1 MSCTDLTQEDME
13 WDGRE
18 ADGEKGEVFERATG
32 TESEGKSVPVVKRL
46 GLVSKSRLRSQAGDI
61 RLNWKRKLVKPR
73 MGMVADLEE
82 RALGKKTPVLTIS
95 RNPSSYEN
103 FFNDFSRKSVEPLT
117 RTVVHDVSPEMT
129 DLDEDSSSDVE
140 VSDRTFHFV
149 KGSQMECND
158 SLEADCGQDL
168 EMTNSNIIIKISRG
182 EEEEGSQP
190 ELINNNEHEKIVD
203 EDQEEGLNVINK
215 IAAIKEIDRKLETI
229 EGKNRRLNEGWEPRK
244 EKVRSPERRR
254 KQLNTRR
261 RRRERSWSSSS
272 CSSSSSE
279 TCSDSSSDSDDE
291 AGKAGNKARGRKR
304 VEIDLKEKLKHY
316 LNRAKK
322 RRSGKS

>member
-1 MSCTDLTQEDME
+1 MSCTGLSQEDME

-18 ADGEKGEVFERATG
+18 AGGETEEVCERATG
-32 TESEGKSVPVVKRL
+32 LESEGKSVPVVKRL

-73 MGMVADLEE
+73 LGMVADLEE

-95 RNPSSYEN
+95 RNPTSYEN
-103 FFNDFSRKSVEPLT
+103 FFIDFSRKSVETLT
-117 RTVVHDVSPEMT
+117 RTVVH
-129 DLDEDSSSDVE
+129 EDSSSDVE

-149 KGSQMECND
+149 KGGQMECND

-182 EEEEGSQP
+182 EGSQP
-190 ELINNNEHEKIVD
+190 ELINNNDHEKMVD
-203 EDQEEGLNVINK
+203 ENQEEGLNVIKK
-215 IAAIKEIDRKLETI
+215 IAAIKEIDRKLESI
-229 EGKNRRLNEGWEPRK
+229 EGKSRKLQEGWEPRK
-244 EKVRSPERRR
+244 KKVRSPKRRR

-261 RRRERSWSSSS
+261 RRRERSSWSSSS

-279 TCSDSSSDSDDE
+279 TCSDSSSDSDTGAE
-291 AGKAGNKARGRKR
+291 EAGNKARGRER

>member
-1 MSCTDLTQEDME
+1 
-13 WDGRE
+13 
-18 ADGEKGEVFERATG
+18 
-32 TESEGKSVPVVKRL
+32 
-46 GLVSKSRLRSQAGDI
+46 
-61 RLNWKRKLVKPR
+61 
-73 MGMVADLEE
+73 
-82 RALGKKTPVLTIS
+82 
-95 RNPSSYEN
+95 
-103 FFNDFSRKSVEPLT
+103 
-117 RTVVHDVSPEMT
+117 
-129 DLDEDSSSDVE
+129 
-140 VSDRTFHFV
+140 
-149 KGSQMECND
+149 MECND

-279 TCSDSSSDSDDE
+279 TCSDSSSDSD
-291 AGKAGNKARGRKR
+291 AGAEEAGNKARCRKR